1 MGNDKLTPSEISL
14 FSMLCCQ
21 AFLWP
26 SSFLGGVTFA
36 GYIFI
41 YLLWLQAVF
50 VICKAKGQQA
60 LQKGKREE
68 NDDELL
74 EQFT

>member
-26 SSFLGGVTFA
+26 SSVFGGRNICWVYIHLSALAA
-36 GYIFI
+36 GSLC
-41 YLLWLQAVF
+41 YLQ
-50 VICKAKGQQA
+50 
-60 LQKGKREE
+60 GKRTASTPKREKRRKR
-68 NDDELL
+68 
-74 EQFT
+74 